1 MPAAP
6 SFRAFRSFED
16 PALAWAASSRF
27 NLDEKSAPRFRG
39 DAVAE
44 RIVAALARRRAIK
57 VKEVLESFET
67 FERVRRRLRAARVAD
82 LCCGHGLTGL
92 LFAVYER
99 EVEEVVLLDRRKP
112 PKADLVLEAVAEV
125 APWVPDK
132 VRWIEAKVAGAARHL
147 APGTSV
153 VAIHACG
160 ARTDRAMDAAMEV
173 RGHVAVIPCCYTRTA
188 KDAPRALREALGVE
202 VTADI
207 DRTYRLERAG
217 YAVTWSAIPAAITPM
232 NRLLVA
238 RAPR

>member
-1 MPAAP
+1 MPTAA

-16 PALAWAASSRF
+16 PALSWAASSRF
-27 NLDEKSAPRFRG
+27 NLDDKSAPRFRG
-39 DAVAE
+39 DAIAE

-67 FERVRRRLRAARVAD
+67 FERVRRRLRAPRVAD

-99 EVEEVVLLDRRKP
+99 EVDEVVLLDRRRP
-112 PKADLVLEAVAEV
+112 PKAGLVFDAVAEV
-125 APWVPDK
+125 APWIASK
-132 VRWIEAKVAGAARHL
+132 VRWIEGKVAGAARHL
-147 APGTSV
+147 APQTSV

-160 ARTDRAMDAAMEV
+160 ARTDRAIDAAVEV
-173 RGHVAVIPCCYTRTA
+173 GGHVAVIPCCYTRTA

-207 DRTYRLERAG
+207 HRTYLLERAG
-217 YAVTWSAIPAAITPM
+217 YGVSWSAIPAAITPM